1 MTSKRFDKGHRDA
14 NEPLITEILNRFHV
28 PYRKGSDADGYDLLV
43 MTSPMM
49 LIEVKNP
56 ENKQASITDTENE
69 TQEYCINNGIAY
81 YIVYTPER
89 MAEILER
96 HQAEHKTRR

>member
-1 MTSKRFDKGHRDA
+1 MTSKRFDKGNRDK
-14 NEPLITEILNRFHV
+14 NEPLITEILNRFHI

-56 ENKQASITDTENE
+56 ENKYATITDKENI
-69 TQEYCINNGIAY
+69 TQEYCISVGIPY
-81 YIVYTPER
+81 HIVYTPEQ
-89 MAEILER
+89 MAEILE
-96 HQAEHKTRR
+96 TR

>member
-49 LIEVKNP
+49 LIELKNP
-56 ENKQASITDTENE
+56 ENKQAALTETE
-69 TQEYCINNGIAY
+69 KATQEYCAAVGIPY
-81 YIVYTPER
+81 FVVSTPEQ
-89 MAEILER
+89 MTEIVAGWDE
-96 HQAEHKTRR
+96 